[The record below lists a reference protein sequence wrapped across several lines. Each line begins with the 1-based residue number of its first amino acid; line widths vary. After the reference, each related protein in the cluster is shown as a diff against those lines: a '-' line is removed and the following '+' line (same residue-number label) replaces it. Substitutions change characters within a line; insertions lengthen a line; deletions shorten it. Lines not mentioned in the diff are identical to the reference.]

1 MKKKDLDE
9 YVVEQISQVNV
20 NDLLNK
26 NIYDYGIDVLED
38 RVLADFRDGFKP
50 AQRRI
55 LWTARDLKA
64 FPDSKTVKSAR
75 ITGDCMGKYHPHSS
89 AYGSLVNLVNSDYPV
104 LFGQGNYGDI
114 NNGPAAERYTEAKIS
129 DIGMKC
135 LECMPV
141 ADMVPNYGG
150 DLMEP
155 VVIPSRFPNFFV
167 NECEGIA
174 VGLKCAVPAHNL
186 EEIVETLKAIV
197 RKGDGAS
204 IKDIMKH
211 IKGPDYEY
219 GGKINASMQIKQDL
233 MNKIIPGMSI
243 ASTTLSGGLGVFT
256 LGMLTGNPLV
266 AAGAGVAS
274 SVLGFAGS
282 MKMAKALDNKF
293 SKDLGYK
300 SSEHMKKQYRAYE
313 RKTYGET
320 SFGD

>member
-1 MKKKDLDE
+1 M
-9 YVVEQISQVNV
+9 
-20 NDLLNK
+20 NDLNNEL
-26 NIYDYGIDVLED
+26 
-38 RVLADFRDGFKP
+38 
-50 AQRRI
+50 
-55 LWTARDLKA
+55 
-64 FPDSKTVKSAR
+64 
-75 ITGDCMGKYHPHSS
+75 YHH
-89 AYGSLVNLVNSDYPV
+89 G
-104 LFGQGNYGDI
+104 
-114 NNGPAAERYTEAKIS
+114 
-129 DIGMKC
+129 
-135 LECMPV
+135 
-141 ADMVPNYGG
+141 
-150 DLMEP
+150 
-155 VVIPSRFPNFFV
+155 
-167 NECEGIA
+167 
-174 VGLKCAVPAHNL
+174 
-186 EEIVETLKAIV
+186 
-197 RKGDGAS
+197 
-204 IKDIMKH
+204 
-211 IKGPDYEY
+211 IKGQKWGVRRYQNPDGTLTPAGKKRYGEDYEY